1 MKTTG
6 YRKLQNFSHS
16 CLILC
21 TEFCLKI
28 YFRLLKALMTDLFFF
43 GQYGKKKKKALQ
55 TSKEN
60 GFSAYGRAHFKTNP
74 GITDATANYIRSRHF
89 FFCSF
94 CLLAKT

>member
-43 GQYGKKKKKALQ
+43 GQYGKKKKKSIAD
-55 TSKEN
+55 K
-60 GFSAYGRAHFKTNP
+60 
-74 GITDATANYIRSRHF
+74 
-89 FFCSF
+89 
-94 CLLAKT
+94 